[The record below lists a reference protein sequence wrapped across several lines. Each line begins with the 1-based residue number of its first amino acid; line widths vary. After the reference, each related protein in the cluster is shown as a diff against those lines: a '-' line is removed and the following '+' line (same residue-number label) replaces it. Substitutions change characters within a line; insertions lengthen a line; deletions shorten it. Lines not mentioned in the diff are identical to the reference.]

1 MLRKLFS
8 LSHLQVDQPIKILDR
23 QKLNDINLFY
33 FILPDTNDNDNDDT
47 MIILIAVAVA
57 LLGVAVILL
66 ILTLCGI
73 YVL

>member
-8 LSHLQVDQPIKILDR
+8 LSHLQVDQTDQNFGLRKIEWY
-23 QKLNDINLFY
+23 Y
-33 FILPDTNDNDNDDT
+33 FIFPDTNDSDNDDT
-47 MIILIAVAVA
+47 MIVLIAVAVA